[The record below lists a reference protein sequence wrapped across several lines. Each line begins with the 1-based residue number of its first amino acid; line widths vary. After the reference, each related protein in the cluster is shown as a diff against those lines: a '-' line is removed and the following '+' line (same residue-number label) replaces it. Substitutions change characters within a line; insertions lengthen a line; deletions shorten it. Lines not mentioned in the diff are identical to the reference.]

1 MSQLKNRQRAHF
13 PLLHLLFYSGL
24 MLIGWRALRHSL
36 GFTEAT
42 NSNVNFVAEQS
53 LSPVPNTNTDRV
65 LGKGEKKSLYC
76 FARQRR
82 PQQANALKT
91 VPPLGETRGGL
102 TALQGKIRPQI
113 RIRGRQ
119 ACLLL
124 QSWCLV
130 APGLVLVVLLL
141 PGIKNA
147 SSSS

>member
-13 PLLHLLFYSGL
+13 PFLHLLFYSGL

-91 VPPLGETRGGL
+91 VPPLGETRRWAYSFAGENMA
-102 TALQGKIRPQI
+102 TDKDQGE
-113 RIRGRQ
+113 
-119 ACLLL
+119 A
-124 QSWCLV
+124 S
-130 APGLVLVVLLL
+130 L
-141 PGIKNA
+141 P
-147 SSSS
+147 SSSKLVFSGPRTGSGSPPSFWNKECFIK